1 MKKKIIYIII
11 IWATM
16 FCCYNLFWY
25 FGEYKPYKDLQNDFP
40 EIENS
45 GVKIYTDEDNYQYS
59 VSVPD
64 YLLWNG
70 NLAVAEADVQY
81 ALIIWMHPFKKGF
94 SQGIMFNGYND
105 LNTQI
110 MLKDSDTAEEQED
123 QLIVEENSMIIS
135 MLFEKANNIWMLGLD

>member
-1 MKKKIIYIII
+1 MKKKIVYIII
-11 IWATM
+11 ILVSI

-25 FGEYKPYKDLQNDFP
+25 FLEYKPYKDLQNGFP

-45 GVKIYTDEDNYQYS
+45 GVKVYTDEDNFQYS

-81 ALIIWMHPFKKGF
+81 ALIIWMHHYIYYMKK
-94 SQGIMFNGYND
+94 SI
-105 LNTQI
+105 LH
-110 MLKDSDTAEEQED
+110 
-123 QLIVEENSMIIS
+123 
-135 MLFEKANNIWMLGLD
+135 